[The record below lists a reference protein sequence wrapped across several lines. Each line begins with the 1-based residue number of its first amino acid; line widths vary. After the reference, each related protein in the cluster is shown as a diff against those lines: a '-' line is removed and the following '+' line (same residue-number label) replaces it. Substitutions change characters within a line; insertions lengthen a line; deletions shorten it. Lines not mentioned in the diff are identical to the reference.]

1 MKIILFDANDFDRKV
16 TRQIID
22 SWINSKHCTDII
34 VKEYAC
40 SNELEFELPDILWA
54 DAFILEIA
62 DVSGSTAGFS
72 IAEKIRAG
80 NPTANIIFVTK
91 NADYWSKA
99 FDISALHYLIKPL
112 EPYKIIDL
120 LKSIYASPT
129 KRFFNKSCFF
139 NDGEHLIVDLDK
151 IIFIEASAS
160 RHSALIHMVDKGIIN
175 IHLADHSFS
184 DIISEY
190 LSDDFVQCHRSF
202 LVNVNYVQSFT
213 STEMTLEGYPHI
225 IPIGRKHHK
234 ALEER
239 FGAFKRL

>member
-1 MKIILFDANDFDRKV
+1 MKVILFDTNDFDRKV
-16 TRQIID
+16 TRQIIA
-22 SWINSKHCTDII
+22 SWIDSKHYTDII
-34 VKEYAC
+34 VKEYA
-40 SNELEFELPDILWA
+40 NMYELEFDLPNILWA
-54 DAFILEIA
+54 DVFLLEIA
-62 DVSGSTAGFS
+62 DASGPTAGFS

-91 NADYWSKA
+91 NPDYWSKA
-99 FDISALHYLIKPL
+99 FDISALHYLIKPVV
-112 EPYKIIDL
+112 PKKIIDL

-129 KRFFNKSCFF
+129 KRFLNKSCFYI
-139 NDGEHLIVDLDK
+139 DGEHLVVDLDK

-160 RHSALIHMVDKGIIN
+160 RHSALIHMIDMGIMN

-202 LVNVNYVQSFT
+202 VVNVNYVLSFT
-213 STEMTLEGYPHI
+213 ATEITLKGYPHT

-234 ALEER
+234 TLEER
-239 FGAFKRL
+239 FSAFKR

>member
-80 NPTANIIFVTK
+80 NPTATIIFVTK
-91 NADYWSKA
+91 NPDYWNKA
-99 FDISALHYLIKPL
+99 FDISALHYLIKPVV
-112 EPYKIIDL
+112 PNKIIDL

-139 NDGEHLIVDLDK
+139 NDGEHLVVDLDK
-151 IIFIEASAS
+151 IIFIGSKLNETNF
-160 RHSALIHMVDKGIIN
+160 II
-175 IHLADHSFS
+175 IFCKKF
-184 DIISEY
+184 I
-190 LSDDFVQCHRSF
+190 
-202 LVNVNYVQSFT
+202 
-213 STEMTLEGYPHI
+213 
-225 IPIGRKHHK
+225 
-234 ALEER
+234 
-239 FGAFKRL
+239 